1 MTIAERMLTELDH
14 EMATTRSLLAIV
26 PDDKAGWQPHPKSM
40 TLGALAIHIAQ
51 VCTGLGSAVAGASE
65 VDFATLPPRPGYES
79 TEKMLADFDAGL
91 ARFRTALANVSDEA
105 MMETWTM
112 RAGDK
117 VFLSMP
123 RVATLRTLIMNHSIH
138 HRGQLSVYLREL
150 DVPLPSIY
158 GPTADTPV

>member
-1 MTIAERMLTELDH
+1 MTIAERLLPELDH

-26 PDDKAGWQPHPKSM
+26 PDDRADWRPHPKS
-40 TLGALAIHIAQ
+40 TPLGGLAIHIAQ
-51 VCTGLGSAVAGASE
+51 VCTGLGSAVVNLPGI
-65 VDFATLPPRPGYES
+65 DFATLPPRPGYES
-79 TEKMLADFDAGL
+79 TAKMIADFDAGL
-91 ARFRTALANVSDEA
+91 AEFRAALAKLSDEA

-112 RAGDK
+112 SAGDR
-117 VFLSMP
+117 VFLAMP